1 MDTWIIILGVVIVII
16 IFFLIRYYT
25 SGTTSLA
32 SHIYLKNTNTDIS
45 SNAITNPGSILYTFG
60 SWVYINNFAS
70 PGSILYSYVAGAS
83 GQAVRPVTFS
93 LLVGGTTVKI
103 PGGTTDLTIGKQNSP
118 VLTAMVGTPGTIP
131 NIITITNNFPIQ
143 KWVYVTVAVD
153 TIYVDCYIDGKL
165 VISSP
170 LKTQITQSVQ
180 NPSITFVS
188 PLICSPPVVQNP
200 DIHLTKLTRWDY
212 PLDPQSVY
220 NEYSA
225 GNGLSQ
231 GGDLSIGLTVD
242 SDNGSKNYTI
252 YSNS

>member
-1 MDTWIIILGVVIVII
+1 METWIIILGVVIVII
-16 IFFLIRYYT
+16 IFFLVRYYT

-45 SNAITNPGSILYTFG
+45 SNAITNPSSILYTFG
-60 SWVYINNFAS
+60 SWVYVNNFNA
-70 PGSILYSYVAGAS
+70 PGSFLYSYVGGSS
-83 GQAVRPVTFS
+83 GQSVRPVSFT
-93 LLVGGTTVKI
+93 LLLGGTTI
-103 PGGTTDLTIGKQNSP
+103 NGIATGKTSSP
-118 VLTAMVGTPGTIP
+118 VLTAIVNSPSSASP

-143 KWVYVTVAVD
+143 KWVHIAVAVD
-153 TIYVDCYIDGKL
+153 TMYADCYIDGKL

-170 LKTQITQSVQ
+170 LKEQITQSIP
-180 NPSITFVS
+180 NPSITFVP
-188 PLICSPPVVQNP
+188 PLPSSPPLVSNP

-220 NEYSA
+220 NEYYQ
-225 GNGLSQ
+225 GNGLNQ
-231 GGDLSIGLTVD
+231 GGNLAIGLSVN